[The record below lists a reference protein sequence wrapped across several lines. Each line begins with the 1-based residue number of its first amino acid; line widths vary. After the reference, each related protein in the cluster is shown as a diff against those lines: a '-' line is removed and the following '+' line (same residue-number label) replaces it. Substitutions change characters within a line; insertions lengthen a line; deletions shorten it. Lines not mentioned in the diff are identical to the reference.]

1 MVRLLLCTRMKVCS
15 NSSSMMLMLISMT
28 APMHP
33 CKNLWKKL
41 LAPCPSKKL
50 LMSLLLLCQQ
60 RSRKWTEVRLSNHL
74 ALPKR
79 ILLLFNLL
87 VTLKRLLKPLLN
99 RRKRTIRAS
108 KPNKTLLQLNKSS
121 PLNPVMRSKKKLSL
135 VQKLQLPNNNE
146 MNYFRT
152 YGIEI

>member
-1 MVRLLLCTRMKVCS
+1 MLLQCTRTRACS
-15 NSSSMMLMLISMT
+15 DSSSMMVMLTSMT
-28 APMHP
+28 AQMHP

-108 KPNKTLLQLNKSS
+108 KPNKTLLQLNKNS

-135 VQKLQLPNNNE
+135 AQKLQLPNSNE
-146 MNYFRT
+146 KNYFRT